1 MMTNAQIKRVLLF
14 MPSRLNRSISAMT
27 ISVSWIIAKGI
38 RKGSMFVIVFSSS
51 ESGVVVIKYFPS
63 SVFSLISNYTALS

>member
-1 MMTNAQIKRVLLF
+1 MVLIKMITNTQINRVLLF

-38 RKGSMFVIVFSSS
+38 KKGSMFVIVFSSS
-51 ESGVVVIKYFPS
+51 ESGVVVIK
-63 SVFSLISNYTALS
+63 